1 MLYGMEYIV
10 YLMRFQANKDYISKI
25 HSKAIN
31 IYNEVCF
38 AVWSIVDS
46 IQTLWGSLEAGV

>member
-1 MLYGMEYIV
+1 
-10 YLMRFQANKDYISKI
+10 MRFPANNDQISKI
-25 HSKAIN
+25 HSKGIN